1 MSNKEKFLSILNSYS
16 KVPVTES
23 SRLKEDIKLDSLG
36 LVELIM
42 ECEDKFQI
50 EIPENKL
57 HAVST
62 VEDILSLI
70 DELVGSN

>member
-1 MSNKEKFLSILNSYS
+1 MNNKEKFLSILGTYS
-16 KVPVTES
+16 KTPIEAS

-42 ECEDKFQI
+42 ECEDQFGI
-50 EIPENKL
+50 EIPEHRL
-57 HAVST
+57 HSVTT
-62 VEDILSLI
+62 VEDILKLI